1 MDKKSIREIIIASS
15 LYSIGSILG
24 PLLIFGGFG
33 LILDRIFDTKP
44 WALLISI
51 FVAFI
56 VTNVLLFKKI
66 KKING
71 MMDAYRFE
79 VKDNNG
85 EPNKELADKELNFE
99 NKEPLN

>member
-24 PLLIFGGFG
+24 PLLVFGGFG

-44 WALLISI
+44 VALLISI
-51 FVAFI
+51 LVAFI
-56 VTNVLLFKKI
+56 MTNVLLFKKI

-71 MMDAYRFE
+71 MMDAYRLE
-79 VKDNNG
+79 TKD
-85 EPNKELADKELNFE
+85 EPE
-99 NKEPLN
+99 NPDLPKIN

>member
-24 PLLIFGGFG
+24 PLLVFGGFG
-33 LILDRIFDTKP
+33 LILDRVFDTKP
-44 WALLISI
+44 VALLINI

-56 VTNVLLFKKI
+56 ITNVLLFKKI

-71 MMDAYRFE
+71 MMDAYRDEIKE
-79 VKDNNG
+79 VPEKPDLPKIN
-85 EPNKELADKELNFE
+85 
-99 NKEPLN
+99 

>member
-33 LILDRIFDTKP
+33 FILDRIFDTKP
-44 WALLISI
+44 WALLISV

-71 MMDAYRFE
+71 MMDAYRLE

-85 EPNKELADKELNFE
+85 EPNKEFVAKELNFE

>member
-24 PLLIFGGFG
+24 PLLVFGGFG

-44 WALLISI
+44 VALLISI
-51 FVAFI
+51 LVAFI
-56 VTNVLLFKKI
+56 MTNVLLFKKI

-71 MMDAYRFE
+71 MMDAYRDE
-79 VKDNNG
+79 I
-85 EPNKELADKELNFE
+85 KEAPDKPDLPKIN
-99 NKEPLN
+99 

>member
-1 MDKKSIREIIIASS
+1 MREIIIASS

-24 PLLIFGGFG
+24 PLLVFGGFG

-44 WALLISI
+44 VALLMNI

-56 VTNVLLFKKI
+56 ITNVLLFKKV

-71 MMDAYRFE
+71 MMDAYRLE
-79 VKDNNG
+79 VKDKPEKQDLKKIN
-85 EPNKELADKELNFE
+85 
-99 NKEPLN
+99 

>member
-24 PLLIFGGFG
+24 PLLVFGCFG

-44 WALLISI
+44 FALLISI
-51 FVAFI
+51 LIAFI
-56 VTNVLLFKKI
+56 ITNVLLFRKI

-71 MMDAYRFE
+71 MMDVYRLE
-79 VKDNNG
+79 IKD
-85 EPNKELADKELNFE
+85 ELEKQDLK
-99 NKEPLN
+99 K

>member
-33 LILDRIFDTKP
+33 LILDRIFETKP
-44 WALLISI
+44 VALLISI
-51 FVAFI
+51 LVAFI
-56 VTNVLLFKKI
+56 ITNVLLFKKI

-71 MMDAYRFE
+71 MMDAYRDE
-79 VKDNNG
+79 I
-85 EPNKELADKELNFE
+85 KEAPEKPDLPKIS
-99 NKEPLN
+99 